1 MGTADSQ
8 RIGAGLAGG
17 GSRRIVLAVAIGAIA
32 LDTALLG
39 LIAPLLPEIRART
52 GTSEAGLGLALAAY
66 SLPILF
72 VSVPFGRAADR
83 LGRRPLL
90 LGGLL
95 LTTVGS
101 VVIAFSDALLPLIAG
116 RAIQGIGSAASWIA
130 ALALV
135 SDLAPPGRKGE
146 AIGFALAAN
155 SVGAIGGPALGGV
168 GNDLL
173 GYEAP
178 FLIVGTAAVLLV
190 LAGARVL
197 PAGAPGSS
205 GDAFATMR
213 RILRLPAVLPAA
225 LISVGA
231 AAALGLI
238 EVVVPLDV
246 DERLG
251 LSAAA
256 IGGLF
261 AATIALDAL
270 AAPIAGRRS
279 DISGRPPIAA
289 AGLGLVG
296 LSGVLLA
303 LLGGVPGVLAGLAVF
318 GVGISASFAAAVPW
332 LDDSFGGV
340 DRGIA
345 FAGLNILYSLG
356 YTLGPLLGGGL
367 LELVDPELAYW
378 LLAGCAL
385 AAALALVARGSD
397 GRASGEPAAVSAPS
411 EAGAA
416 DL

>member
-1 MGTADSQ
+1 MSAAETA
-8 RIGAGLAGG
+8 RTEAGAAGRG
-17 GSRRIVLAVAIGAIA
+17 RRVVLAVAIGAIA

-39 LIAPLLPEIRART
+39 LIAPLLPEIRTRT
-52 GTSEAGLGLALAAY
+52 GASEAGLGVALAAY
-66 SLPILF
+66 SLPILL

-83 LGRRPLL
+83 IGRRPLL
-90 LGGLL
+90 LGGLV

-101 VVIAFSDALLPLIAG
+101 VLIAFSGELAPLIVG
-116 RAIQGIGSAASWIA
+116 RAVQGVGSAASWIA

-135 SDLAPPGRKGE
+135 SDLALPGRKGE

-155 SVGAIGGPALGGV
+155 SVGAIGGPALGGI

-178 FLIVGTAAVLLV
+178 FLIVGTAALL
-190 LAGARVL
+190 LAAAGARVL

-205 GDAFATMR
+205 GDAWATMR
-213 RILRLPAVLPAA
+213 RVLRRPAVLPAA
-225 LISVGA
+225 LISAGG

-238 EVVVPLDV
+238 EVVVPLDA
-246 DERLG
+246 DARLG

-261 AATIALDAL
+261 AATVALDAL

-279 DISGRPPIAA
+279 DRAGRAPVAA

-296 LSGVLLA
+296 LAGVLLA
-303 LLGGVPGVLAGLAVF
+303 LLGGVPGMLAGLAVF
-318 GVGISASFAAAVPW
+318 GIGISAAFAAAVPW
-332 LDDSFGGV
+332 LDDAFGGV

-356 YTLGPLLGGGL
+356 YTIGPLLAGGM
-367 LELVDPELAYW
+367 LELVDPEISYW
-378 LLAGCAL
+378 LLAACAGL
-385 AAALALVARGSD
+385 AAAAVSLRRAPGPGASD
-397 GRASGEPAAVSAPS
+397 PAA
-411 EAGAA
+411 AG
-416 DL
+416 